1 VNGFSIYGPALEAH
15 ISKYT
20 DVLVPGDLNH
30 HIHSREPTNFH
41 GAPSCIDLFCSN
53 RPECV
58 GMFSQIDVLVP
69 GIPTTY
75 VLIYGSYYIPSVA
88 NRDHRDFYRDFKHID
103 MVALLNEVRGL
114 DWSNVYATNDV
125 NDLLHFFNSSILTL
139 FDNQVGLGRLR
150 PRTRITPWFNIKIQ
164 RAICER
170 GICNA
175 VCKARRTDENRD
187 RLRRMR
193 KEVTLLMRAAKRS
206 YMFAF

>member
-1 VNGFSIYGPALEAH
+1 LLFSSGKIQFEVVDCKITFRLLQVFLRLSRPLLACVIYNPTGVNGFSIYGPALEAQ

-58 GMFSQIDVLVP
+58 GMFSQIDVPVP

-88 NRDHRDFYRDFKHID
+88 NRDYRDFYRDFKHID
-103 MVALLNEVRGL
+103 MVALLNEVVWTGL
-114 DWSNVYATNDV
+114 TST
-125 NDLLHFFNSSILTL
+125 LQLMSMICFIFSILL
-139 FDNQVGLGRLR
+139 F
-150 PRTRITPWFNIKIQ
+150 
-164 RAICER
+164 
-170 GICNA
+170 
-175 VCKARRTDENRD
+175 
-187 RLRRMR
+187 
-193 KEVTLLMRAAKRS
+193 
-206 YMFAF
+206 